1 MAMNERSPRL
11 QAVAELVVAAVLACR
26 GNIFAAEPAANQSEA
41 SPAPIRIV
49 LAGDST
55 VAEGNGWGPGFA
67 KCLDDQAVCIN
78 VARNG
83 RSSRSFRDEGLWAK
97 CLAAKPDYV
106 LIQFGH
112 NDQPGKGP
120 ERETDPDTTYREFM
134 TDYVREAR
142 AAGAVPV
149 LVTSLSRRQ
158 WGHDGRIHSTLVP
171 YVDVVKEIAAAE
183 NVPLIDLHARSIA
196 LYEQLGR
203 EGCNELSPMD
213 KKKPGQI
220 DNTHLNAKGS
230 EVIGQIVAEELG
242 RVEPKLAPHI
252 KQPAAAQ

>member
-1 MAMNERSPRL
+1 MHRRDFLAAGLGVSAFGAALPRAP
-11 QAVAELVVAAVLACR
+11 QDGAHT
-26 GNIFAAEPAANQSEA
+26 PAAPPPNT
-41 SPAPIRIV
+41 IRIV
-49 LAGDST
+49 LVGDST
-55 VAEGNGWGPGFA
+55 VTDGSGWGFGFKQYLGPGA
-67 KCLDDQAVCIN
+67 ACVNTA
-78 VARNG
+78 ANG
-83 RSSRSFRDEGLWAK
+83 RSSRSFIDEGRWRDA
-97 CLAAKPDYV
+97 LAVRGDYY

-112 NDQPGKGP
+112 NDEPGKGP

-134 TDYVREAR
+134 SDYIREAR

-158 WGHDGRIHSTLVP
+158 WGDDGRIHSTLGP

-203 EGCNELSPMD
+203 EGCDELSPMD
-213 KKKPGQI
+213 KKEPNKI

-230 EVIGQIVAEELG
+230 QVIGAIVAEELAH
-242 RVEPKLAPHI
+242 VEPKLAPHI
-252 KQPAAAQ
+252 QAPAAAP

>member
-1 MAMNERSPRL
+1 MTERRL
-11 QAVAELVVAAVLACR
+11 GSLRPFVALLTAGLLSCCLAARAD
-26 GNIFAAEPAANQSEA
+26 EPAAAHAAAQET
-41 SPAPIRIV
+41 IRIV

-55 VAEGNGWGPGFA
+55 VAQGNGWGDGFA
-67 KCLDDQAVCIN
+67 KCLDEGVVCIN
-78 VARNG
+78 AARNG

-120 ERETDPDTTYREFM
+120 ERETEPDTTYRQFM
-134 TDYVREAR
+134 KQYADEAR

-158 WGHDGRIHSTLVP
+158 WGDDGRIHSTLGP
-171 YVDVVKEIAAAE
+171 YVEVVKDIAATE
-183 NVPLIDLHARSIA
+183 NVPLVDLHARSIA

-213 KKKPGQI
+213 KKKPGEI

-230 EVIGQIVAEELG
+230 AVIGPIVAEELA
-242 RVEPKLAPHI
+242 RVVPDLAPHI
-252 KQPAAAQ
+252 RVPAEQ